1 MMVILPISVAG
12 GLGYLL
18 QGQLDLSIFLQTL
31 TGQFIGAYL
40 GAKLT
45 HLAPRPILKF
55 SIVAMSTAGG
65 VVLLFGK

>member
-1 MMVILPISVAG
+1 MSDS
-12 GLGYLL
+12 L
-18 QGQLDLSIFLQTL
+18 QPLA
-31 TGQFIGAYL
+31 GQFIGAYL

-65 VVLLFGK
+65 VVLLFGV